1 MEKMLDVQEILES
14 MRQDEQQLER
24 LIDDLKKEE
33 ESSAFIINLPSRES

>member
-24 LIDDLKKEE
+24 LINDLKKEE
-33 ESSAFIINLPSRES
+33 ESSPFIINLPSRKS